1 MRQTKRRLH
10 HCKQSNCW
18 SYPNSFNKN
27 RLDLVFGLI
36 VLKFVTV
43 IVRAEVIQSFGPTS
57 SNWLIYV
64 HKTAIHCLWNHNI
77 VFVFHNWKWV
87 LTDNSVC
94 FLESRAL
101 LLNSNKITSITDF
114 VSHWSRSNELQI
126 CKFILANLK
135 SQITFFDNLVEKRP
149 VSLVRAEKSTRTAVC
164 LESSCMK
171 CFESHVLPGIV
182 QVAFKG
188 VLWLVYMM
196 SQNDLRLESDQVS
209 RKFIVV
215 APIHTSKRPRIG
227 LIRKRFWSFRTQIC
241 SKPYF
246 REWRI
251 KRSKRFVLHALW
263 ILKLS

>member
-1 MRQTKRRLH
+1 MRQTKRGLP

-57 SNWLIYV
+57 SNWLMSV
-64 HKTAIHCLWNHNI
+64 HKTAIHRLWNHNI

-101 LLNSNKITSITDF
+101 LLNSNKISSITDF

-126 CKFILANLK
+126 CKKCLPIWNPKSHFLTISSSKDRWAWFELKRALGLLFVWNHLAWHVLNHMYC
-135 SQITFFDNLVEKRP
+135 Q
-149 VSLVRAEKSTRTAVC
+149 
-164 LESSCMK
+164 ESSK
-171 CFESHVLPGIV
+171 
-182 QVAFKG
+182 
-188 VLWLVYMM
+188 WL
-196 SQNDLRLESDQVS
+196 S
-209 RKFIVV
+209 RE
-215 APIHTSKRPRIG
+215 RYG
-227 LIRKRFWSFRTQIC
+227 
-241 SKPYF
+241 
-246 REWRI
+246 
-251 KRSKRFVLHALW
+251 
-263 ILKLS
+263 